1 MPDNKIQ
8 DIANEITA
16 YKPYTLFSLMEKSL
30 KENNAPFPEEIEYY
44 LKKMIKSIGIG
55 INSLNITNV
64 VKNDNKYT
72 FTIKTQPFSYLE
84 INDIPQN
91 IKENDSITVEANID
105 EENPFPYVKFLWAPK
120 NKKLPEGY
128 QKPED
133 SEYLK
138 NCINDFS
145 LNKDDVHIDDV
156 KVGYLLSR
164 SIFSTFFPTNKPYV
178 SIPDEDISKI
188 KINNLA
194 PNKKYSIKG
203 FKFTAD
209 ENGEAIISEATRVAE
224 KFNELVT
231 NVPVSFDYDGK
242 FKDHIDIA
250 TYADIPIAMN
260 HSKDSLP
267 SVFYQDFFVYN
278 GLFSD
283 NDNYLHHI
291 VNNYHE
297 PLEIE
302 YLGETKTIPVGQN
315 SEEFSS
321 KITADLLS
329 KIKPDTTEIKL
340 KIKNNFNYPW
350 TKEIEH
356 PNQYNILGQNC
367 IRNLTK
373 QSYFYYDYSFE
384 ELKAFN
390 FNGKSC
396 SLAKNE
402 YGYRT
407 DLQRQFYTA
416 DNVYKNISDTEA
428 SGAVDLLPP
437 GNLPKSTDNLTFVLC
452 GDKTSRTSRTFNFSQ
467 RIKTINSIKAY
478 KKDGNCHILLNY
490 NTNTKNNVE
499 EDLGLERFLF
509 TESEALQASGILI
522 ATEEFDYL

>member
-16 YKPYTLFSLMEKSL
+16 YKYYTAVSLIEKAL
-30 KENNAPFPEEIEYY
+30 KENNAPFPEEIVYY
-44 LKKMIKSIGIG
+44 LKRVLQGYMSINPLR
-55 INSLNITNV
+55 INNTTQ
-64 VKNDNKYT
+64 KENKYI
-72 FTIKTQPFSYLE
+72 FDISAQPFSYLE
-84 INDIPQN
+84 INDVPHN
-91 IKENDSITVEANID
+91 VPENSIITIESNID
-105 EENPFPYVKFLWAPK
+105 EENPFPYVKFLWVPK

-138 NCINDFS
+138 NCTNIFS

-156 KVGYLLSR
+156 KVGYLLSS

-178 SIPDEDISKI
+178 SIPNEDISKI

-194 PNKKYSIKG
+194 PNKKYNIKG

-209 ENGEAIISEATRVAE
+209 ENGEAIINEATRVAE

-242 FKDHIDIA
+242 FKDHIDTA
-250 TYADIPIAMN
+250 TYADIPVAMD
-260 HSKDSLP
+260 HSKTDLP
-267 SVFYQDFFVYN
+267 SVFYEQYFLYDQ
-278 GLFSD
+278 LFS
-283 NDNYLHHI
+283 NNYNYLHHI

-315 SEEFSS
+315 SEEFGS
-321 KITADLLS
+321 KITVDILS

-350 TKEIEH
+350 KKEIEN
-356 PNQYNILGQNC
+356 PNQYNILNQNC
-367 IRNLTK
+367 IRILTDK
-373 QSYFYYDYSFE
+373 SAFYYDYSFE

-407 DLQRQFYTA
+407 DLNRDLYTV
-416 DNVYKNISDTEA
+416 DNIYKTISDTEA
-428 SGAVDLLPP
+428 SGAVDLLSSD
-437 GNLPKSTDNLTFVLC
+437 NLPKNIDNLTFTLC
-452 GDKTSRTSRTFNFSQ
+452 GDKYSRTSRTFNFNPG
-467 RIKTINSIKAY
+467 IKSINSIKAY
-478 KKDGNCHILLNY
+478 KKDGDCHVLINY
-490 NTNTKNNVE
+490 NTSTQNNIE
-499 EDLGLERFLF
+499 RDLGLAEYLFSERD
-509 TESEALQASGILI
+509 ALEASGILI
-522 ATEEFDYL
+522 STEYYDHL

>member
-1 MPDNKIQ
+1 MSENKIQ

-16 YKPYTLFSLMEKSL
+16 YKPYTAVSLIEKAL
-30 KENNAPFPEEIEYY
+30 KENNAPFPEEIVYY
-44 LKKMIKSIGIG
+44 LKRVLQEYTSIASLR
-55 INSLNITNV
+55 INNV
-64 VKNDNKYT
+64 TQKENKYI
-72 FTIKTQPFSYLE
+72 FDISAQPFSYLE
-84 INDIPQN
+84 INDVPHN
-91 IKENDSITVEANID
+91 VPENSIITIESNID
-105 EENPFPYVKFLWAPK
+105 EENPFPYVKFLWVPK

-138 NCINDFS
+138 NCINNFS

-231 NVPVSFDYDGK
+231 DIPISFDYEGK
-242 FKDHIDIA
+242 FKDNINLKTNA
-250 TYADIPIAMN
+250 QIPIAMD
-260 HSKDSLP
+260 HSKTDLP
-267 SVFYQDFFVYN
+267 SVFYEQYFLYDQ
-278 GLFSD
+278 LFS
-283 NDNYLHHI
+283 NDYNYLHHI

-315 SEEFSS
+315 SEEFGS
-321 KITADLLS
+321 KITADILS

-350 TKEIEH
+350 VKEIEN
-356 PNQYNILGQNC
+356 PNEHNILNQNC
-367 IRNLTK
+367 ICILTD

-407 DLQRQFYTA
+407 DLNRYIYTV
-416 DNVYKNISDTEA
+416 DNIYKTISDTEA
-428 SGAVDLLPP
+428 SGAVDLLSSD
-437 GNLPKSTDNLTFVLC
+437 NLPKNIGNLTFTLYS
-452 GDKTSRTSRTFNFSQ
+452 DESSRTSRTFTFNSEV
-467 RIKTINSIKAY
+467 KSINSIKAY
-478 KKDGNCHILLNY
+478 KKNGDCHVLINY
-490 NTNTKNNVE
+490 NTSTQNNVE
-499 EDLGLERFLF
+499 RDLGLAEYLFSERD
-509 TESEALQASGILI
+509 ALQASGILI
-522 ATEEFDYL
+522 TTEHYNHL

>member
-1 MPDNKIQ
+1 MSDNKIQ
-8 DIANEITA
+8 NIADEITA
-16 YKPYTLFSLMEKSL
+16 YKPYTILSLMEKAL
-30 KENNAPFPEEIEYY
+30 KESNAPFPEEIGYY
-44 LKKMIKSIGIG
+44 LKRVLQSYTGLAQLR
-55 INSLNITNV
+55 INNV
-64 VKNDNKYT
+64 TQKENKYI
-72 FTIKTQPFSYLE
+72 FDISAQPFSYLE
-84 INDIPQN
+84 INDVPHNIP
-91 IKENDSITVEANID
+91 ENSIITIESNID

-120 NKKLPEGY
+120 NKKLPASY

-138 NCINDFS
+138 HCAENINADK
-145 LNKDDVHIDDV
+145 NTADDNHIE
-156 KVGYLLSR
+156 VGYL
-164 SIFSTFFPTNKPYV
+164 IAGNMFSKFFPNRPFA
-178 SIPDEDISKI
+178 SIPDNDISKL
-188 KINNLA
+188 KISEIA
-194 PNKKYSIKG
+194 PNTKYNIKG
-203 FKFTAD
+203 FKFTTN
-209 ENGEAIISEATRVAE
+209 ENGEAIINKATRVAE

-231 NVPVSFDYDGK
+231 DIPVSFDYDGK
-242 FKDHIDIA
+242 FKDSINFEANAQVPFTMD
-250 TYADIPIAMN
+250 
-260 HSKDSLP
+260 HSKTAFP
-267 SVFYQDFFVYN
+267 SVFYEQYFLYEK
-278 GLFSD
+278 LFSD
-283 NDNYLHHI
+283 DDNYLHHI

-302 YLGETKTIPVGQN
+302 YLGETKTIPVGQS
-315 SEEFSS
+315 SEEFGS
-321 KITADLLS
+321 KITVDLLS
-329 KIKPDTTEIKL
+329 KIKPDMTEIKL

-356 PNQYNILGQNC
+356 PNAYSILNQNC
-367 IRNLTK
+367 IRNLTN

-407 DLQRQFYTA
+407 DLERQFYTV
-416 DNVYKNISDTEA
+416 DNIYKNISDTEA

-467 RIKTINSIKAY
+467 GIKTINSIKAY

-490 NTNTKNNVE
+490 NTNTQNNIE

-522 ATEEFDYL
+522 ATEEFDHL